1 MRDISWKPW
10 YSPIIKRQ
18 PLNPLFLRGLAFLLI
33 YFLGF
38 DLLAQT
44 NNQQQRQ
51 AEERL
56 GIQYFQQ
63 RQFKEASEVFE
74 RLFDQSGQSYIYNF
88 YFLSLTEQKRYKEA
102 AKIAKQMVK
111 RYPEE
116 YRYLA
121 DLVYISIQLGDQEE
135 AKDLESDALRKMKKD
150 PKEGPNLANA
160 YRSRLLNT
168 QALTVYQA
176 LRDQSGSQNLYLLE
190 TAAVYEIDGNF
201 QGALETYIKLLEFDA
216 KQLSTI
222 QMRLQFSLAQ
232 DITGDRL
239 PLVKKSLIKAI
250 QKNPDSRPFSELMY
264 WFCMQEKDFSSAF
277 TQAKAI
283 DSRFDR
289 TGALPYELARISA
302 QAEDYKVAMQAY
314 KYVADAYRSSE
325 FGWVSENQ
333 LVLLEFEMLK
343 AKAHATE
350 SDWKTLASKFEPL
363 VKDDPTRP
371 TRPDVEIKWALLHAF
386 YLHDIKKGR
395 EILEKIRQNS
405 GIGSSYWGDA
415 TLELADI
422 ELLDGNFWK
431 AQLLYGQVDKTFKTD
446 ELGYEAKFKAAR
458 LSYFMGQFDWAKAQ
472 LDILKSGTTRLISND
487 AIQLSLSISDNISP
501 DSTYDALKQFSRA
514 ELAYFRNQDNLA
526 LEVLDSLKGSYLSHP
541 IFDDVMYLRSNIYE
555 RSGDYK
561 QADTLLSLLVTNYPK
576 SILADKSLLNRA
588 ILNQERLH
596 NPQKAEEL
604 YTRLIMDYPG
614 SIYIHEA
621 RRRVREL
628 KPIN

>member
-18 PLNPLFLRGLAFLLI
+18 PLSPLFLRGLAFLLI

-102 AKIAKQMVK
+102 VKIAKQMVK

-160 YRSRLLNT
+160 YRARLLNA
-168 QALTVYQA
+168 QALTVYQT
-176 LRDQSGSQNLYLLE
+176 LRNQSGNENLYLLE
-190 TAAVYEIDGNF
+190 TASVYEIDGNF
-201 QGALETYIKLLEFDA
+201 QGALETYIKLLEVDA

-232 DITGDRL
+232 DITGDRV
-239 PLVKKSLIKAI
+239 PMVKKSLIKAI
-250 QKNPDSRPFSELMY
+250 QKNPDSRSFSELMY
-264 WFCMQEKDFSSAF
+264 WLCMQEKDFSSALV
-277 TQAKAI
+277 QAKAI
-283 DSRFDR
+283 DRRFDKS
-289 TGALPYELARISA
+289 GALPYELARISA
-302 QAEDYKVAMQAY
+302 QSEDYNVAMQAY
-314 KYVADAYRSSE
+314 KYVSDAYKASE
-325 FGWVSENQ
+325 LGWVSENQ
-333 LVLLEFEMLK
+333 LVLIEFEKLR
-343 AKAHATE
+343 ATAHTSE
-350 SDWKTLASKFEPL
+350 DDWKTLASKFEPL

-371 TRPDVEIKWALLHAF
+371 TRPDVEIKWALLHSF

-395 EILEKIRQNS
+395 EILEKIRENS

-422 ELLDGNFWK
+422 EVLDGNFWK

-446 ELGYEAKFKAAR
+446 EVGYQAKFKAAR

-487 AIQLSLSISDNISP
+487 AIQLSLCISDNISP

-514 ELAYFRNQDNLA
+514 ELAYFRNRDNLA
-526 LEVLDSLKGSYLSHP
+526 LEILDSLKGSYLSHP
-541 IFDDVMYLRSNIYE
+541 IFDDVLYLRSNIYE

-561 QADTLLSLLVTNYPK
+561 QADTLLALLVSNYPK
-576 SILADKSLLNRA
+576 SILADKGLLNRG
-588 ILNQERLH
+588 ILNQERLK
-596 NPQKAEEL
+596 NVQKAEEL
-604 YTRLIMDYPG
+604 FTRLIMEYPG

-621 RRRVREL
+621 RRRVRDL